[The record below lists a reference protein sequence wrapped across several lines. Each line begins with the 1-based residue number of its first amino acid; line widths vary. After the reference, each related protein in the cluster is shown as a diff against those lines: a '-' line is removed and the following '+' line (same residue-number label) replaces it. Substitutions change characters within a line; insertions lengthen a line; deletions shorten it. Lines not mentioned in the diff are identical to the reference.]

1 MTPVLQTPTM
11 PKACDQDDRQR
22 TFTNPA
28 VELFRNNELDATW
41 RLQVHDEEQAHPN
54 AQEKTPSPNLIFEHS
69 GPALEWNGFRMF
81 DLLFTNVPQPCCKF
95 IDFGANVLR

>member
-1 MTPVLQTPTM
+1 MVA
-11 PKACDQDDRQR
+11 PKFSYLRHGLLSGAPIPIEC
-22 TFTNPA
+22 
-28 VELFRNNELDATW
+28 
-41 RLQVHDEEQAHPN
+41 H
-54 AQEKTPSPNLIFEHS
+54 QEKTPSPNLIFEHS